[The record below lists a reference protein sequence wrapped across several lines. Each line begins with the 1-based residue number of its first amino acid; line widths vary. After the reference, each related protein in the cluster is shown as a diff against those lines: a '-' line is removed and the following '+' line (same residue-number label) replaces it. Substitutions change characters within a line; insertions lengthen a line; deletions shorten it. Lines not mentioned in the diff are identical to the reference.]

1 MKKKTNKKQQEEEQ
15 ARRRA
20 EVILQV
26 RAGKMTAKEAAK
38 ALGVSRKT
46 YYEWEERGLE
56 GMMDALLNRPSGRP
70 KTKMDEEK
78 EKLKKENEELKNR
91 LSLSKHAEELQ
102 RLVQELPSLTDLDP
116 DNPCLETKKKEGR

>member
-1 MKKKTNKKQQEEEQ
+1 MKKKNTKQQEEEQ

-46 YYEWEERGLE
+46 YYQWEERGLE
-56 GMMDALLNRPSGRP
+56 GMMDALLNRSSGRP
-70 KTKMDEEK
+70 KTKEDPEK
-78 EKLKKENEELKNR
+78 EKLKKENEDLKNR
-91 LSLSKHAEELQ
+91 LSLSQHAEELR
-102 RLVQELPSLTDLDP
+102 RLVMELPSLKDLDP
-116 DNPCLETKKKEGR
+116 DHPYQETKKKEDS